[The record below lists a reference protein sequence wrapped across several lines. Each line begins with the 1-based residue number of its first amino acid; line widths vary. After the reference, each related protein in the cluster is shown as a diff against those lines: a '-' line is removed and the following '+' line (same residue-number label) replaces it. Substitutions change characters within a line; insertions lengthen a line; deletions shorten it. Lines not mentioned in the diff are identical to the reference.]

1 MNVSSSLLTMAPVQK
16 HTKLQEQLL
25 SKILESVAVA
35 TPNMAQSSAQLTGVG
50 TNIDLK
56 G

>member
-1 MNVSSSLLTMAPVQK
+1 MNVTSSALLAPVQK

-25 SKILESVAVA
+25 SKILASVTVSV
-35 TPNMAQSSAQLTGVG
+35 PNTASSPAKLTGIG